1 MKKIRNYL
9 FAGIVMIMMFSLT
22 GCSLLEVTMS
32 DDSENNAKVTILNNE
47 TLKIESPVEGKVKI
61 EVIMLDDGVESNVTK
76 EVAIERNEEKTL
88 KVSDFETAKYKTT
101 NNSKFS
107 RIVEVETVTE
117 LTGVDRVINIIV
129 ESVAISLLFGW
140 SIVLFLYLL
149 GIARSAIEKISY

>member
-117 LTGVDRVINIIV
+117 LTGVDRVINIIF

>member
-117 LTGVDRVINIIV
+117 LTGVDRVINIIF

-140 SIVLFLYLL
+140 SIVLFFYLL
-149 GIARSAIEKISY
+149 GIARSAIEKISF

>member
-117 LTGVDRVINIIV
+117 LTGVDRVINIIF

-140 SIVLFLYLL
+140 SIVLFFYLL